1 MSDTRC
7 HACDRRLATAAD
19 YLTEACP
26 VCDAGDPCP
35 PHDALCWSSF
45 GTRCTAI
52 DWRGRALAAEA
63 RLGAAARGKLPRCVT
78 CGDQL
83 ATRHWPDTVDDVCD
97 VCFAEEG
104 AEGREDG
111 NALDEAACADHP
123 HAAALRAAMATKGG
137 AK

>member
-1 MSDTRC
+1 MIDTRC

-63 RLGAAARGKLPRCVT
+63 LLGAAARGKLPRCSW
-78 CGDQL
+78 CPAL
-83 ATRHWPDTVDDVCD
+83 ATCETIRGNLSRWCDRCDADHPRPDGP
-97 VCFAEEG
+97 A
-104 AEGREDG
+104 DG
-111 NALDEAACADHP
+111 NRRTLP

-137 AK
+137 AT